1 MEHYKRI
8 CPRCGESAG
17 DQGFCQSCRSHMES
31 LNGIP
36 TRAQTHAGGAA
47 SSTTQVLTQVMQLEE
62 ALAAVSKGIS
72 DRIAA
77 AAVEVD
83 SRPADT
89 AAEAVLLPG
98 TADTDLATP
107 SREVARLEDVLK
119 ISAPAPASLSVPPP
133 AAPALE
139 VAEEPTAEVTS
150 IAPPAVPSYVAAQAL
165 REAFWFEQASAFSA
179 AATSCPPPEAAAVEV
194 EAPSQVE
201 AASTELDSHPEAE
214 ATSWLTAI
222 VLLTLLALV
231 MVLTGRRP
239 RR

>member
-1 MEHYKRI
+1 
-8 CPRCGESAG
+8 
-17 DQGFCQSCRSHMES
+17 MES

-77 AAVEVD
+77 AAVEVE
-83 SRPADT
+83 SRPADS
-89 AAEAVLLPG
+89 
-98 TADTDLATP
+98 DLAPP

-119 ISAPAPASLSVPPP
+119 ISAPAPASVSVPPP
-133 AAPALE
+133 AAPELE
-139 VAEEPTAEVTS
+139 VAEEPPAEVIS
-150 IAPPAVPSYVAAQAL
+150 IAPPTVPTYVAAQAL

-179 AATSCPPPEAAAVEV
+179 PPATPQEHEQAAVEI
-194 EAPSQVE
+194 EAPSCE
-201 AASTELDSHPEAE
+201 PEPEPEAD
-214 ATSWLTAI
+214 ASGWLTAI
-222 VLLTLLALV
+222 ILLTLLALV